1 MTGTSRGIERPHQPV
16 DEDADAGR
24 QLSVARVEQ
33 RDRCRGGRTIRQ
45 DSDKRASSQIVL
57 DVIARHLNQ
66 PQAEARRGDQT
77 LGAVD

>member
-1 MTGTSRGIERPHQPV
+1 MTGTSRGIERPHQPF
-16 DEDADAGR
+16 DEDTDAGR

-33 RDRCRGGRTIRQ
+33 RDRCRRGRTIRQ

-66 PQAEARRGDQT
+66 PQAEARRGDET